1 MMHEAETCHRTKKCC
16 FTAGSGPASA
26 AVAAVLVTMATMT
39 SFSRGK
45 IILKEYETVG
55 AEASNVPGSHSG
67 CDDSWHAW
75 FDEFKRRFTVSFVKL
90 TADEAE
96 FDLIGIDAPIANAFR
111 RILIAEVPSM
121 AIEKVHIHNN
131 TTILQDEVL
140 AHRLGLIPLKAN
152 PLMFEYK
159 GASED
164 AGKPEDTLQFELKV
178 KCKVDP
184 SAPGDATNPSEKYVN
199 SNVYS
204 GSIKFCPYATQ
215 EGIYTDDQVGP
226 VHQDILIA
234 KLRPGHELDLKL
246 HAVKGIGRDHA
257 KFSPVATAF
266 YRLLPEVT
274 LTRTVCGEPAERL
287 QSCFS
292 PGVIK
297 LEMDQSSG
305 EKVAR
310 VGDARYDN
318 CSRNVYR
325 HDDLK
330 DAVVLSK
337 VKDHFIFSIESVG
350 AQRPEVLFAE
360 AAKVLLRKCEVFIN
374 ALDEASNKAKE

>member
-1 MMHEAETCHRTKKCC
+1 M
-16 FTAGSGPASA
+16 
-26 AVAAVLVTMATMT
+26 AVRN
-39 SFSRGK
+39 RGK
-45 IILKEYETVG
+45 VILKEYETVG
-55 AEASNVPGSHSG
+55 SETSNVPGSHSG
-67 CDDSWHAW
+67 CDDTWEAW
-75 FDEFKRRFTVSFVKL
+75 YKDFKGRFGVHFVKP
-90 TADEAE
+90 TDSEAE
-96 FDLIGIDAPIANAFR
+96 FDLVGIDAPIANALR

-131 TTILQDEVL
+131 TSILQDEVL

-152 PLMFEYK
+152 PMMFEYK
-159 GASED
+159 GSSGD
-164 AGKPEDTLQFELKV
+164 AGKPEDTLEFELKV

-184 SAPGDATNPSEKYVN
+184 NAPSDATNPPEKYVN

-204 GSIKFCPYATQ
+204 GSIRFCPHATQ
-215 EGIYTDDQVGP
+215 EGIYTDEQVGP

-234 KLRPGHELDLKL
+234 KMRPGHELDLKL
-246 HAVKGIGRDHA
+246 HAVKGLGRDHA

-274 LTRTVCGEPAERL
+274 LTREVRGEWAEKL
-287 QSCFS
+287 QKCFS
-292 PGVIK
+292 PGVIVLDSDDK
-297 LEMDQSSG
+297 SG

-318 CSRNVYR
+318 CSRNVHR
-325 HDDLK
+325 HDELK

-337 VKDHFIFSIESVG
+337 VKDHFIFSIESAG
-350 AQRPEVLFAE
+350 AQKPEVLFAE
-360 AAKVLLRKCEVFIN
+360 AAKVLLRKCEMFIT

>member
-1 MMHEAETCHRTKKCC
+1 M
-16 FTAGSGPASA
+16 
-26 AVAAVLVTMATMT
+26 
-39 SFSRGK
+39 
-45 IILKEYETVG
+45 ILKEYETVG
-55 AEASNVPGSHSG
+55 SELSNVPGSNSG
-67 CDDSWHAW
+67 CDDTWEHW
-75 FDEFKRRFTVSFVKL
+75 YKEFKERFTVRFVKL
-90 TADEAE
+90 TDSEAE
-96 FDLIGIDAPIANAFR
+96 FDLVGIDAPIANALR

-131 TTILQDEVL
+131 TSILQDEVL
-140 AHRLGLIPLKAN
+140 AHRMGLIPLKAN

-159 GASED
+159 GSSD
-164 AGKPEDTLQFELKV
+164 DPGKPEDTLEFELKV

-184 SAPGDATNPSEKYVN
+184 NAPSDATNPPEKYLN

-204 GSIKFCPYATQ
+204 SSIKFCPHATQ
-215 EGIYTDDQVGP
+215 EGIYSDDQVGT

-246 HAVKGIGRDHA
+246 HAVKGLGRDHA

-274 LTRTVCGEPAERL
+274 LTREVRGECAERL
-287 QSCFS
+287 QKCFS
-292 PGVIK
+292 PGVIVLDSDDK
-297 LEMDQSSG
+297 SG
-305 EKVAR
+305 DKVAR

-325 HDDLK
+325 YDDLK

-337 VKDHFIFSIESVG
+337 VKDHFIFGIESVG
-350 AQRPEVLFAE
+350 AQQPEVLFAE
-360 AAKVLLRKCEVFIN
+360 AAKVLLRKCEMFIS